1 MKRILSLFFILI
13 LVVSF
18 AFAQLGGL
26 DSAVN
31 QLEQGRDKVDAV
43 IDNPN
48 EAARD
53 YLTQEWTKILEKNG
67 LGKIIVDISE
77 FNKNFN
83 PVYKTILGVEY
94 SMSWEFFL
102 TLIFWISSIILFYF
116 AIKAIFLLSGP
127 TNILIDVAIVVI
139 MVQFDIF
146 IKIFE
151 LIAPLLKNNWYVV
164 GLIVIIFFF
173 VQIYINLMNSFE
185 KYTKKSLKRQIE
197 DEEKDRAWVLKK
209 LDEIKIRASGIE
221 T

>member
-1 MKRILSLFFILI
+1 
-13 LVVSF
+13 
-18 AFAQLGGL
+18 
-26 DSAVN
+26 
-31 QLEQGRDKVDAV
+31 
-43 IDNPN
+43 
-48 EAARD
+48 
-53 YLTQEWTKILEKNG
+53 
-67 LGKIIVDISE
+67 
-77 FNKNFN
+77 
-83 PVYKTILGVEY
+83 VYKTILGVEY